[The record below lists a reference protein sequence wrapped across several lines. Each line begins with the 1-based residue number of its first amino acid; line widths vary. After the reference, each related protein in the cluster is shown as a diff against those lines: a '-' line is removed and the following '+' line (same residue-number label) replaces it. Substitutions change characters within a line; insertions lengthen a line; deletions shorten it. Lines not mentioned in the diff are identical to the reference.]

1 MSTFSKTQSIN
12 KFASV
17 NGLSSIEILKNPKTG
32 KLFGS
37 TNTGITF
44 RIAKDITSLSD
55 DLVVSWFTPEDEGEA
70 SWMLHKAGQGAE
82 KVSSM
87 SFKPVAKSLDVEF

>member
-1 MSTFSKTQSIN
+1 MSTFTKTQSIN

-32 KLFGS
+32 KLFGA
-37 TNTGITF
+37 TDTGITL
-44 RIAKDITSLSD
+44 RIANDITALSD
-55 DLVVSWFTPEDEGEA
+55 ELVVSWFSPEDGEA

-87 SFKPVAKSLDVEF
+87 SFKPVAKTLDVEF

>member
-12 KFASV
+12 KFASA

-37 TNTGITF
+37 TDTGITF
-44 RIAKDITSLSD
+44 RIANDISKLSD
-55 DLVVSWFTPEDEGEA
+55 DLVVSWFTPEDGEA

-87 SFKPVAKSLDVEF
+87 TFKPVASTFDVEL

>member
-32 KLFGS
+32 KLFA
-37 TNTGITF
+37 TTDTGITF
-44 RIAKDITSLSD
+44 RIANDITKLSD
-55 DLVVSWFTPEDEGEA
+55 DLVVSWFSPEDGEA

-87 SFKPVAKSLDVEF
+87 SFAPQAKTFDVEF